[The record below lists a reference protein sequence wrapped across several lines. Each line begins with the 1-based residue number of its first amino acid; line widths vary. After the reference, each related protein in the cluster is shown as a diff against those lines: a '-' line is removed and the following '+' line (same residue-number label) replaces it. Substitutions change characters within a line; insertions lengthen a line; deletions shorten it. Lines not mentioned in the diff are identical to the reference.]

1 MASYG
6 YTFTSGDTL
15 TPTKLNNART
25 VSDIVNADISSG
37 AAIDKTKI
45 AGTAIT
51 AADTGTVTSTMI
63 ADGTI
68 TNADINAAAAIAHTK
83 LANITS
89 GYVLL
94 GNSTNVP
101 TATALSGDVTVSN
114 TGVTA
119 IASGVIVNADINA
132 SAAIDKSKLN
142 LAGQIANADISASAA
157 IADTKLATIA
167 TAGKVSNSATTATNA
182 NTASA
187 IVARDASGN
196 FAAGTITADVTG
208 SSGSC
213 TGNAATST
221 KLSSAKTF
229 ALTGDVTGSASSDLT
244 TGPSIAATI
253 ANDAVTFAKIQ
264 NSAAAGLSVV
274 GRSAASAGDFAEITA
289 ATDGHVVRR
298 SGSTVGFGT
307 VATAGIA
314 DAAVTAP
321 KLSGAQT
328 GTAPI
333 YGVRA
338 WVNFNG
344 TRNATDTNASTNGAN
359 VLIKASGNV
368 TSVLKNA
375 TGDYTITF
383 ATALPDGNYA
393 VSAMTTGVNTSTNT
407 TRHVVVKGDP
417 TTGASDKTT
426 TTLTICCGSSAA
438 SSLDDMAEVS
448 VMVLR

>member
-1 MASYG
+1 MATYG

-15 TPTKLNNART
+15 TPTKLNNARS
-25 VSDIVNADISSG
+25 VSDIANADIASA

-51 AADTGTVTSTMI
+51 AADTGTVTSTML

-68 TNADINAAAAIAHTK
+68 TNTDINASAAIAHTK
-83 LANITS
+83 LATMTA
-89 GYVLL
+89 GQVLL
-94 GNSTNVP
+94 GNASNVP
-101 TATALSGDVTVSN
+101 TATALSGDVTVTSS
-114 TGVTA
+114 GVTA
-119 IASGVIVNADINA
+119 IAAGVVVNADISA

-142 LAGQIANADISASAA
+142 LAGQIVNADINASAA
-157 IADTKLATIA
+157 ISDTKLATIA

-196 FAAGTITADVTG
+196 FVAGTITADV
-208 SSGSC
+208 

-253 ANDAVTFAKIQ
+253 ANDAVTFAKMQ

-274 GRSAASAGDFAEITA
+274 GRSAATAGDFAEITA
-289 ATDGHVVRR
+289 GTDGHVVRR
-298 SGSTVGFGT
+298 SGSSVGFGT

-344 TRNATDTNASTNGAN
+344 TRNVTDTGASTNGAN
-359 VLIKASGNV
+359 VLLKASGNV

-375 TGDYTITF
+375 TGDYTLTF
-383 ATALPDGNYA
+383 TTALPDANYA
-393 VSAMTTGVNTSTNT
+393 VSAMTTGVNTGTNT

-417 TTGASDKTT
+417 TSGASDKTT
-426 TTLTICCGSSAA
+426 TTLTILCGSSAA
-438 SSLDDMAEVS
+438 SSLDDMADVS
-448 VMVLR
+448 VMVIR

>member
-1 MASYG
+1 MASYS
-6 YTFTSGDTL
+6 YTFTSGDSV

-25 VSDIVNADISSG
+25 VSAITDTDIDAS
-37 AAIDKTKI
+37 AAIALSKLATG
-45 AGTAIT
+45 ALPTAIT
-51 AADTGTVTSTMI
+51 VSSANLV
-63 ADGTI
+63 DGTI
-68 TNADINAAAAIAHTK
+68 TNTDINASAAIAHTK
-83 LANITS
+83 LATITA
-89 GYVLL
+89 GQVLL
-94 GNSTNVP
+94 GNASNVP
-101 TATALSGDVTVSN
+101 TATALSGDVTVTSS
-114 TGVTA
+114 GVTA
-119 IASGVIVNADINA
+119 IAAGVVV
-132 SAAIDKSKLN
+132 
-142 LAGQIANADISASAA
+142 NADISASAA

-196 FAAGTITADVTG
+196 FAAGTITANVTG

-229 ALTGDVTGSASSDLT
+229 ALTGDVTGSESSDLT

-253 ANDAVTFAKIQ
+253 ANDAVTFAKMQ
-264 NSAAAGLSVV
+264 NSAGAGLSVV
-274 GRSAASAGDFAEITA
+274 GRSAATAGDFAEITA
-289 ATDGHVVRR
+289 GTDGHVVRR
-298 SGSTVGFGT
+298 SGSSVGFGT

-344 TRNATDTNASTNGAN
+344 TRNVTDTGASTNGAN
-359 VLIKASGNV
+359 VLLKASGNV

-383 ATALPDGNYA
+383 TTALPDANYA
-393 VSAMTTGVNTSTNT
+393 VSAMTTGVNTGTNT

-417 TTGASDKTT
+417 TSGASDKTT
-426 TTLTICCGSSAA
+426 TTLTILCGSSAA
-438 SSLDDMAEVS
+438 SSLDDMADVS
-448 VMVLR
+448 VMVIR

>member
-1 MASYG
+1 MATYG

-15 TPTKLNNART
+15 TPTKLNNARS
-25 VSDIVNADISSG
+25 VSDIANADIASA

-51 AADTGTVTSTMI
+51 AADSGTVTSTML

-68 TNADINAAAAIAHTK
+68 TNTDINAAAAIAHTK
-83 LANITS
+83 LATMTA
-89 GYVLL
+89 GQVLL
-94 GNSTNVP
+94 GNASSVP
-101 TATALSGDVTVSN
+101 TATALSGDVTVSS

-119 IASGVIVNADINA
+119 IASGAIVNADINA
-132 SAAIDKSKLN
+132 SAAID
-142 LAGQIANADISASAA
+142 
-157 IADTKLATIA
+157 DTKLATIA
-167 TAGKVSNSATTATNA
+167 TAGKVSNSATTAASA

-196 FAAGTITADVTG
+196 FVAGTITANVTG

-213 TGNAATST
+213 TGNAATSTTAGSCTGNAATAT

-244 TGPSIAATI
+244 AGPSIAATI
-253 ANDAVTFAKIQ
+253 ASDSVTFAKMQ

-289 ATDGHVVRR
+289 GTDGHVVRR

-328 GTAPI
+328 GSAPV

-344 TRNATDTNASTNGAN
+344 TRNVTDTGASTNGAN
-359 VLIKASGNV
+359 VLLKASGNV

-383 ATALPDGNYA
+383 TTALPDANYA

-417 TTGASDKTT
+417 TSGASDKTT

-438 SSLDDMAEVS
+438 SSLDDMADVS
-448 VMVLR
+448 VMVIR

>member
-1 MASYG
+1 MATYG

-15 TPTKLNNART
+15 TPTKLNNARS
-25 VSDIVNADISSG
+25 VSDIANADIASA

-51 AADTGTVTSTMI
+51 AADTGTVTSTML

-68 TNADINAAAAIAHTK
+68 TNTDINASAAIAHTK
-83 LANITS
+83 LATMTA
-89 GYVLL
+89 GQVLL
-94 GNSTNVP
+94 GNASNVP
-101 TATALSGDVTVSN
+101 TATALSGDVTVTSS
-114 TGVTA
+114 GVTA
-119 IASGVIVNADINA
+119 IAAGVVVNADISA

-142 LAGQIANADISASAA
+142 LAGQIVNADINASAA
-157 IADTKLATIA
+157 ISDTKLATIA

-196 FAAGTITADVTG
+196 FVAGTITADV
-208 SSGSC
+208 

-253 ANDAVTFAKIQ
+253 ANDAVTFAKMQ

-274 GRSAASAGDFAEITA
+274 GRSAATAGDFAEITA
-289 ATDGHVVRR
+289 GTDGHVVRR
-298 SGSTVGFGT
+298 SGSSVGFGT

-344 TRNATDTNASTNGAN
+344 TRNVTDTGASTNGAN
-359 VLIKASGNV
+359 VLLKASGNV

-383 ATALPDGNYA
+383 TTALPDANYA
-393 VSAMTTGVNTSTNT
+393 VSAMTTGVNTGTNT

-417 TTGASDKTT
+417 TSGASDKTT
-426 TTLTICCGSSAA
+426 TTLTILCGSSAA
-438 SSLDDMAEVS
+438 SSLDDMADVS
-448 VMVLR
+448 VMVIR